1 MKNTDDEPRR
11 LSFKDFTVV
20 DYVPG
25 EGQYINYQAQ
35 KRHRGT
41 VGEEVEQVD
50 EATSNYL
57 SKDQLPAKVQRVV
70 TNIFKLAKKEKKR
83 IQRVSVEEVN
93 KKYNIYVEL
102 GRDNN
107 DENFVGKMMGM
118 ETGREKFVAI
128 HPSES
133 VHPAPSVSVKESV
146 EHLDEKVRPLE
157 MTQAKYD
164 SYPKNKKGKSGG
176 KLYIIQNQKSGV
188 TKGGVKFTSLGG
200 GAGTT
205 KVPVKIVKELPYKY
219 EESVE
224 QTDEMSNKL
233 LNRYSDAA
241 KKDTKKDRTKG
252 MRKARNIRTQ
262 RANKGLFGSDI
273 GEEVEQVD
281 ELSKAT
287 SISYLKKANKDQ
299 NSRSDT
305 LSNKSMN
312 REVGMSRAAKN
323 VNKKGGLS
331 TVDKLRHRTRGF
343 IGVNKES
350 VEHLDEL
357 TQREKDMIAD
367 RKAKRDTK
375 AGRKDKNTRLL
386 PKTTTY
392 VGTSKEDKQSIVM
405 QLRRA
410 QDSANFGNGS
420 FGIRV
425 SPVKDAATVN
435 LKKPQID
442 KLLAVYDKL
451 EKPEQKR
458 KYRITL
464 LKTLRS
470 MQQKGK

>member
-41 VGEEVEQVD
+41 VGEEVEQTD
-50 EATSNYL
+50 EGIVSTGI
-57 SKDQLPAKVQRVV
+57 AKVKAGHYNRKANKSFNKARGALGYSKGKSIAKG
-70 TNIFKLAKKEKKR
+70 TSDEEGFAKHMKKSNDYERKAKKIKSDAFRKTKKFSSYKSNLR
-83 IQRVSVEEVN
+83 DDPPRPPYKS
-93 KKYNIYVEL
+93 KLRDDPPEL
-102 GRDNN
+102 WQ
-107 DENFVGKMMGM
+107 
-118 ETGREKFVAI
+118 
-128 HPSES
+128 
-133 VHPAPSVSVKESV
+133 KESV

-224 QTDEMSNKL
+224 QVDEISQGLRNRYLKKANNDLKDRRKKRSDMVGGFGTLPDNPKTPEEKKKWMRDARKRPNRHAGVKRATRMGEDVEQTDEMSNRL

-241 KKDTKKDRTKG
+241 KKDTKKDRAKG

-281 ELSKAT
+281 EKVVP
-287 SISYLKKANKDQ
+287 Y
-299 NSRSDT
+299 
-305 LSNKSMN
+305 
-312 REVGMSRAAKN
+312 
-323 VNKKGGLS
+323 
-331 TVDKLRHRTRGF
+331 
-343 IGVNKES
+343 NKELLARMIDLVHDYLVDMS
-350 VEHLDEL
+350 SHGDI
-357 TQREKDMIAD
+357 TEKDYKSAMAVIKKIA
-367 RKAKRDTK
+367 
-375 AGRKDKNTRLL
+375 GDKVAAEVSSERQSPNFCMVVMAFLAL
-386 PKTTTY
+386 
-392 VGTSKEDKQSIVM
+392 TSC
-405 QLRRA
+405 R
-410 QDSANFGNGS
+410 
-420 FGIRV
+420 
-425 SPVKDAATVN
+425 
-435 LKKPQID
+435 PQ
-442 KLLAVYDKL
+442 AFVWTQ
-451 EKPEQKR
+451 EQ
-458 KYRITL
+458 
-464 LKTLRS
+464 
-470 MQQKGK
+470 